1 MNSKEDAMTKENF
14 LTKSWNN
21 WLTIG
26 LGIPAMVFA
35 YVVLTTSVMSDFTGF
50 IGMVL
55 IGATY

>member
-1 MNSKEDAMTKENF
+1 MTKENF

-35 YVVLTTSVMSDFTGF
+35 YVVLTTSAMSDFTGF